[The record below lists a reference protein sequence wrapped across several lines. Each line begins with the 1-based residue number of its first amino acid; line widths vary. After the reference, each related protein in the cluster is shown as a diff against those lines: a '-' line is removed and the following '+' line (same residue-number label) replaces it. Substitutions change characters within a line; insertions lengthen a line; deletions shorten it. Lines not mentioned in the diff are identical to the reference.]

1 MVFFWDDGEATLD
14 EVTGISMIG
23 AAQSLSKGVY
33 TLQGVKVAETIDDKS
48 LPHGIYIY
56 NGKKIRL

>member
-33 TLQGVKVAETIDDKS
+33 TLQGVKVAETVDDKS
-48 LPHGIYIY
+48 LPHGIYI
-56 NGKKIRL
+56 